1 MYTLS
6 ATINGESMK
15 YESDDLEELEMQAEA
30 TVDSRDEGEIE
41 AIDIMIVDNDGNNVM
56 SDNLK
61 AYIG

>member
-6 ATINGESMK
+6 AMINGESMK